1 VGLETSAEAYRD
13 LARGFS
19 LENPDSFNSGD
30 PQSGLVR
37 QLLRRFP
44 DLTQLAPLAEATD
57 TGAEFLAVLAQF
69 FEGEAENADRLIT
82 VRRAE
87 IAVLNQEIGILQ
99 VQIDAKRRLAAE
111 KIRDQKERVLVT
123 RAFYERLGVSETLAR
138 MGDVFARIS
147 PTNPLVLQDGTVVSS
162 INLATL
168 KITSDR
174 TPGDGGA
181 DDFRAQCVFAGVMNT
196 ALCGDQ
202 HEPISFTTGGRLAY
216 QRQGKIVDR
225 YDFDAF
231 VSQET
236 DELAFESKAI
246 KRLWPDNSRDNL
258 LTK

>member
-1 VGLETSAEAYRD
+1 M
-13 LARGFS
+13 
-19 LENPDSFNSGD
+19 
-30 PQSGLVR
+30 VR

-57 TGAEFLAVLAQF
+57 TGAEFLAVLVQF

-111 KIRDQKERVLVT
+111 KIRDQKERVSLT

-138 MGDVFARIS
+138 MGDIFARIS
-147 PTNPLVLQDGTVVSS
+147 PTSPLVLPDGTVVSS

-181 DDFRAQCVFAGVMNT
+181 DDFRVQCVFAEVMNT

-202 HEPISFTTGGRLAY
+202 HEPISFTSGGRLAY
-216 QRQGKIVDR
+216 QRNGKFVDR

-231 VSQET
+231 VS
-236 DELAFESKAI
+236 DEIGDIAFQSRAINRLFASKAQ
-246 KRLWPDNSRDNL
+246 S
-258 LTK
+258 